1 MRYVTPLVVFLLVF
15 IFFLDFA
22 SIKYLDNTSQ
32 KIDSLLSKVEDH
44 IKSGDWE
51 KAKDWVEKAESE
63 WKKIDRKW
71 ALLVEHREIDEIEIN
86 MEKLKSFVESKN
98 RDQSMAQLKTVKM
111 LLKYVPEN
119 EKPTFENIF

>member
-1 MRYVTPLVVFLLVF
+1 MVFLLVF

-22 SIKYLDNTSQ
+22 SIKYLDSTSQ

>member
-1 MRYVTPLVVFLLVF
+1 MRHVIPLVVFLLVF
-15 IFFLDFA
+15 IFLLDFA
-22 SIKYLDNTSQ
+22 SIKYLDSTSK
-32 KIDSLLSKVEDH
+32 KIDRLLSKVEDH
-44 IKSGDWE
+44 IKTGDWK

-98 RDQSMAQLKTVKM
+98 KDQSMAQLKTVKM

-119 EKPTFENIF
+119 EKPTFQNIF

>member
-1 MRYVTPLVVFLLVF
+1 MRYAISLVVFLLVF

-22 SIKYLDNTSQ
+22 SIKYLDSTSQ
-32 KIDSLLSKVEDH
+32 KIDSLLSQVEDH

-51 KAKDWVEKAESE
+51 KAKDWVKKAESE

-98 RDQSMAQLKTVKM
+98 RDHSMAQLKTVKM
-111 LLKYVPEN
+111 LLKHVPEN
-119 EKPTFENIF
+119 EKPSFENIF